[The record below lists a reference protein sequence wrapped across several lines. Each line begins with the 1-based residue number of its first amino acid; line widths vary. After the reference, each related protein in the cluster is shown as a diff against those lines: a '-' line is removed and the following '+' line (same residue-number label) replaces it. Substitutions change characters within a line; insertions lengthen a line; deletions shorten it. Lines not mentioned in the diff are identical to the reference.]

1 MKEIIY
7 SDRAQKFLTK
17 IDREDSK
24 RIRSKIK
31 QYAANPEEL
40 KNKVTKL
47 VGFPLYRLRVGDYRV
62 IFSETGEVIL
72 IEKIGNRRDV
82 YKGDFI

>member
-40 KNKVTKL
+40 KNKVIKL
-47 VGFPLYRLRVGDYRV
+47 VGFPLYRLRAGDYRV

-82 YKGDFI
+82 YKGDLI

>member
-31 QYAANPEEL
+31 QYTANPEEL